1 MNQPIPIELLDM
13 NDILGE
19 SVIKEIV
26 DRKKEKTKHHGED
39 FQALFIKK
47 NQGRYQKSTY
57 KKEVVQLLIES
68 FGKLLSITNFYHG

>member
-1 MNQPIPIELLDM
+1 MNQPIPVEPLDM

-26 DRKKEKTKHHGED
+26 DRKKEKTKHHKED

-47 NQGRYQKSTY
+47 NQGRYQKST
-57 KKEVVQLLIES
+57 
-68 FGKLLSITNFYHG
+68 